1 MSTRTRTR
9 IVLLRV
15 RENCDHLRTSSCEG
29 GPKKGVNKCVDGHID
44 DQEASCSGKRGG
56 RGGTRHNDGEEG
68 PGQGGGVLEGGVVDD
83 HVDQEEADQVEGGQQ
98 VQGRQERRHLY
109 KESFKNDIA
118 FFLSTWSE

>member
-15 RENCDHLRTSSCEG
+15 SEHCAHLRASSCEG

-44 DQEASCSGKRGG
+44 DQETSCSGKRGG

-109 KESFKNDIA
+109 KESFKNDIV
-118 FFLSTWSE
+118 FLSTWSE